1 MILLQQPLIV
11 GAADNA
17 VSCILVMANGEVV
30 RENDKMVVVTDVVVE
45 GRFREVTGMVADMVN
60 QVVVVD
66 IRVLGEDGTMVCGV
80 YSEEPTVN
88 G

>member
-1 MILLQQPLIV
+1 
-11 GAADNA
+11 
-17 VSCILVMANGEVV
+17 MANGVVV

-66 IRVLGEDGTMVCGV
+66 ILVLGEDGTMVCGV